1 MVNGIDDPRN
11 HLSYYQPRRRVIG
24 PPGASAPTKRTG
36 PYGVIC
42 RRFSMTVHPAGLV
55 TRMMPGT
62 LSSFFTTFF
71 NCSWPAT
78 STSRSM
84 TP

>member
-11 HLSYYQPRRRVIG
+11 HLAYYQPRRRVIG

-36 PYGVIC
+36 PYGVISAVFPC
-42 RRFSMTVHPAGLV
+42 IYPAGRV

-71 NCSWPAT
+71 SCSWPAT